1 MAKKKKFDMSTGYVG
16 DKGALAQNEALSALR
31 DKLKAS
37 TQEPPK
43 TSVDNTKAN
52 KPQGQSKGNEKKGAG
67 AAPAQQFVRV
77 QATRRGRGGKT
88 VTIISGVE
96 AEEAEK
102 KKLSKKLKARCGAG
116 GKVDEDGNIE
126 IQGDHASS
134 LVDILVSMGYTG
146 AKKSGGGK
154 EGLRNRP
161 STEFVK
167 HGIKALSGGFDV
179 LAAPRTCFNEL
190 NMVFVYVTF

>member
-1 MAKKKKFDMSTGYVG
+1 MMAKKKKFDMSTGYVG

-154 EGLRNRP
+154 
-161 STEFVK
+161 
-167 HGIKALSGGFDV
+167 
-179 LAAPRTCFNEL
+179 
-190 NMVFVYVTF
+190 